1 MRRWDST
8 ATYPVHEADVCQ
20 HEEVDLD
27 EQPSFGRCIGWYA
40 PDGDS
45 KSMQEA
51 HVEERSGGCVDD
63 GCKCGSPTTAAREFC
78 L

>member
-1 MRRWDST
+1 M
-8 ATYPVHEADVCQ
+8 ATYPVHEADICQ
-20 HEEVDLD
+20 HEEVDFD
-27 EQPSFGRCIGWYA
+27 EQSSFGRCIGRYA

-51 HVEERSGGCVDD
+51 HVEDEERSGDCGDD
-63 GCKCGSPTTAAREFC
+63 EGKCGSPTTAAPEFC